1 MLEYIAKRI
10 SFMALSLLVTSL
22 IIFLL
27 LEVMP
32 GDVVKI
38 MLGQHATEE
47 AVSSLRAELG
57 LNRPLHIRYL
67 SWINNLLHGN
77 LGESMYMEGVKIA
90 PLVIRRARNSALLAI
105 ACLFIFVPIS
115 LIFGALGGLTDSK
128 IAEVFISITG
138 LFALSIPSFVTG
150 IFLIYIFSVALPL
163 LPASSNIPPGT
174 SIFQNLESL
183 ILPAV
188 SVSLVMFGYVARM
201 TQSSMEDVLQS
212 DYIRTARLKGIPDK
226 YVIYKH
232 ALKNALLPSI
242 TVIGMNIGWLFGG
255 LIVVEKL
262 FGYPGIGYLLVMGLQ
277 SRDIPLV
284 EVIMLF
290 IVTIY
295 LLANF
300 ITDLSYSILDPRV
313 EITKAE

>member
-1 MLEYIAKRI
+1 MAKINMQKGSIFTEGYGIIAKRVMIDKDI
-10 SFMALSLLVTSL
+10 STTAKAIYRLFCTY
-22 IIFLL
+22 
-27 LEVMP
+27 
-32 GDVVKI
+32 GDASIGDK
-38 MLGQHATEE
+38 AYP
-47 AVSSLRAELG
+47 S
-57 LNRPLHIRYL
+57 IRYICDVMDIHKDTFYKHL
-67 SWINNLLHGN
+67 QQ
-77 LGESMYMEGVKIA
+77 
-90 PLVIRRARNSALLAI
+90 
-105 ACLFIFVPIS
+105 
-115 LIFGALGGLTDSK
+115 LIDK
-128 IAEVFISITG
+128 
-138 LFALSIPSFVTG
+138 
-150 IFLIYIFSVALPL
+150 
-163 LPASSNIPPGT
+163 
-174 SIFQNLESL
+174 
-183 ILPAV
+183 
-188 SVSLVMFGYVARM
+188 
-201 TQSSMEDVLQS
+201 